1 MSNRITKAAI
11 QSIATPAIAAKW
23 LSEVDKDLYL
33 EGVIDAAGFDI
44 SLTNRPAQRERTVD
58 WLADALDLNTNNQPT
73 K

>member
-1 MSNRITKAAI
+1 MNRITKEAI

-44 SLTNRPAQRERTVD
+44 SLTNRPAQWQRTVD
-58 WLADALDLNTNNQPT
+58 WLADALDLKTGT

>member
-33 EGVIDAAGFDI
+33 EGVIDAAGFDL
-44 SLTNRPAQRERTVD
+44 SLTDRPAQWERTVD
-58 WLADALDLNTNNQPT
+58 WLAEALGVTA
-73 K
+73 

>member
-33 EGVIDAAGFDI
+33 EGVIDAAGFDL
-44 SLTNRPAQRERTVD
+44 SLTDRPAQWERTVD
-58 WLADALDLNTNNQPT
+58 WLAEALEVTA
-73 K
+73 